1 MPSQLALA
9 LFYQTVLGYPAAGL
23 PRENL
28 LRLNLLG
35 YPESTLNSDSN
46 KPPNSN
52 MQNKVFDDKI
62 NWLSF
67 IRRCWVTQL
76 GYPEKT
82 YSDSTCWKYFKLK
95 LKQPTKLKHAK
106 QSIWLF
112 YQTVLGYPT
121 GLPRENLL
129 RINLLEVL

>member
-1 MPSQLALA
+1 MLIFAPGAAKTVPSVQSMPSQLALA
-9 LFYQTVLGYPAAGL
+9 LFYQTVLGYPAENLLRLAGL

-35 YPESTLNSDSN
+35 YNESTLNSDSSN
-46 KPPNSN
+46 PPNSN

-76 GYPEKT
+76 GYLERT
-82 YSDSTCWKYFKLK
+82 YSDSSSSHQAQTCKIEYLT
-95 LKQPTKLKHAK
+95 TKL
-106 QSIWLF
+106 
-112 YQTVLGYPT
+112 TDV
-121 GLPRENLL
+121 
-129 RINLLEVL
+129 